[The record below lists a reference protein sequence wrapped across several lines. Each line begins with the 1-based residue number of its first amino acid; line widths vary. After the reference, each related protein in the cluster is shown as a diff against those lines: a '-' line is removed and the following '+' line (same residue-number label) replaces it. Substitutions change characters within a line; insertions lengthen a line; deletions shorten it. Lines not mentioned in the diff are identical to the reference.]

1 MSTATGW
8 RVVVGNDEAGVEYKN
23 ALKALLE
30 ADPRVASVQDIG
42 VGANDS
48 TAYPHV
54 AVEAARKVAEG
65 DADRALLIC
74 GTGLGVAIAANKVPG
89 IRAVTAHDSYSVE
102 RSVLSNNA
110 QVLAL
115 GGARVALADVSAE
128 VAQKNYERLLA
139 ESDEFVAA
147 GLFPE
152 GSTAI
157 LKENLWAA
165 KDIEEAVADADFI
178 EEAVPEVI
186 AIKHQTLARISA
198 AARPDAIIGSNTS
211 TISIAELSEPVT
223 NPGRFLGVH
232 FSNPSPFI
240 PGVEIIPHAGTSAA
254 TIGTVRELVHAAGKQ
269 TAVVKDVTGFVLNR
283 LQYALF
289 HEAAQLVEQQIAT
302 AEDIDTLVRT
312 TFGFRLPFFGPF
324 AIADM
329 AGLDVYNFCY
339 KSLQTEFPERF
350 ATPKVLSDLVD
361 AGKLGTKT
369 GAGFLNVPAE
379 RTPELIAYRNKAYV
393 AMQKLIDELGP
404 APIS

>member
-1 MSTATGW
+1 MSTFENRDAEASAT
-8 RVVVGNDEAGVEYKN
+8 RPPSAALEIAVVGSGYM
-23 ALKALLE
+23 
-30 ADPRVASVQDIG
+30 G
-42 VGANDS
+42 G
-48 TAYPHV
+48 
-54 AVEAARKVAEG
+54 
-65 DADRALLIC
+65 
-74 GTGLGVAIAANKVPG
+74 G
-89 IRAVTAHDSYSVE
+89 I
-102 RSVLSNNA
+102 A

-115 GGARVALADVSAE
+115 GGARVALADVSAA
-128 VAQKNYERLLA
+128 VAQASYERLLA
-139 ESDEFVAA
+139 ESDQFVAD
-147 GLFPE
+147 GLFPDGATE
-152 GSTAI
+152 I
-157 LKENLWAA
+157 LKQNLWAA
-165 KDIEEAVADADFI
+165 GTIEDAVAAADFI
-178 EEAVPEVI
+178 EEAVPEVVS
-186 AIKHQTLARISA
+186 IKHETLARISA

-211 TISIAELSEPVT
+211 TISIAELSEPVI
-223 NPGRFLGVH
+223 NPERFLGVH

-254 TIGTVRELVHAAGKQ
+254 TVATVRNLVHSANKQ

-289 HEAAQLVEQQIAT
+289 HEAAQLVEQGIASP
-302 AEDIDTLVRT
+302 DDVDTLVRT

-339 KSLQTEFPERF
+339 KSLQKEFPERF
-350 ATPKVLSDLVD
+350 ATPKILSDLVE

-393 AMQKLIDELGP
+393 AMQKLLDDLGP